1 MASLLDSRVQISLK
15 AFARIAVDFAGF
27 FITIQDRGKK
37 RQNRICACLL
47 VWNAEQGGHFE
58 MARY

>member
-1 MASLLDSRVQISLK
+1 MASLPDSRVQISLK

-37 RQNRICACLL
+37 RQNRISACLL
-47 VWNAEQGGHFE
+47 VWNAEQGG
-58 MARY
+58 AL